1 MKERNGIRSTAI
13 LCSSTILAKYLII
26 MPEFMIKHSGNAAWI
41 EIIVKNLLTL
51 ISFLIILRL
60 YKPFS
65 TEPYE
70 NVFYYSSG
78 RFGSSV
84 LRLVYAFVFI
94 VYNAG
99 LLRVLVE
106 ALGTVMANNAPDE
119 YFALF
124 IITTILVCAYTG
136 IKSANN
142 LSLVFFPVI
151 LVTLFIVMLIL
162 LPHYRLS
169 NITPIMGKS
178 AGSLLSSSLTRNFGF
193 MEITLLFFLADRIN
207 GYKNL
212 KKTGLLTILIV
223 FVFSF
228 ILLGCYCLCVPYPA
242 SEKFF
247 LPLYQMTRMIKAGS
261 FIERLEPFVVF
272 IWTALILCSMSTL
285 SSLSARLL
293 SGSKKVQE
301 KAFVPIVVILTF
313 FISMLPDNEI
323 TALRFYELIL
333 DYSYLLFPVL
343 PIIII
348 SAASI
353 RRRNKSV

>member
-1 MKERNGIRSTAI
+1 MKEINGIRSTAI

-41 EIIVKNLLTL
+41 EIIVKTLLTL
-51 ISFLIILRL
+51 ISFLVVLRL

-65 TEPYE
+65 SEPYE
-70 NVFYYSSG
+70 KVFYYSAG
-78 RFGSSV
+78 RFGGV
-84 LRLVYAFVFI
+84 LLRYIYAAMFI
-94 VYNAG
+94 IYNAG

-124 IITTILVCAYTG
+124 IIATILVCAYTG
-136 IKSANN
+136 INSANN
-142 LSLVFFPVI
+142 LSLIFFPII

-162 LPHYRLS
+162 LPHYRLA
-169 NITPIMGKS
+169 NIMPIMGKS
-178 AGSLLSSSLTRNFGF
+178 TSSLISSSLTRNFGF
-193 MEITLLFFLADRIN
+193 MEIILLFFLADRIKD
-207 GYKNL
+207 YKKL

-223 FVFSF
+223 FIFSF

-272 IWTALILCSMSTL
+272 IWTALILCSMSAL
-285 SSLSARLL
+285 SYLSARLL
-293 SGSKKVQE
+293 SGLKNAQE
-301 KAFVPIVVILTF
+301 KAFVPIVTILTF

-323 TALRFYELIL
+323 TALIFYEFIL
-333 DYSYLLFPVL
+333 DYSYILFPLL
-343 PIIII
+343 PILII
-348 SAASI
+348 SVASV
-353 RRRNKSV
+353 RRRNKTI